1 MGIPAC
7 PDVSP
12 KAEEHR
18 AQGNTSPGPFQHS
31 DLDLPPGKEA
41 YKCNGSHPTPPKKK
55 NKLKS
60 VKETRLIGGNDIL
73 ESG

>member
-31 DLDLPPGKEA
+31 DLDLPPGPA
-41 YKCNGSHPTPPKKK
+41 ARSAAG
-55 NKLKS
+55 
-60 VKETRLIGGNDIL
+60 L
-73 ESG
+73 EQAGQSESSSGP